1 MLPIPQRLRASQP
14 PHEGRGLRGPH
25 NPQGAP
31 KTSWMGLEPSLCQSP
46 AGLVILVE
54 GACSWSGV
62 RKVGPFLSP
71 DSTTSHLH
79 LTTIFFYFFYFF
91 AFPAHCWRVRGAQ
104 EHGECLTPSPC
115 PPHCCKA
122 VAVEASPWLWE
133 GCGGERWDQH
143 QYLGEEHNPTASSRA
158 ARREQLYW
166 DHLWV
171 LLLVSSLGPFK

>member
-1 MLPIPQRLRASQP
+1 MRAGGCVEHTTLKELRKPRGWDWSPPFASPQLDWSYWWREPAPGVVLGRLDLSSPLTLPHPTC
-14 PHEGRGLRGPH
+14 
-25 NPQGAP
+25 
-31 KTSWMGLEPSLCQSP
+31 TSKP
-46 AGLVILVE
+46 
-54 GACSWSGV
+54 
-62 RKVGPFLSP
+62 
-71 DSTTSHLH
+71 
-79 LTTIFFYFFYFF
+79 IFFYFFFF

-104 EHGECLTPSPC
+104 EHGECFTPSPC

-158 ARREQLYW
+158 VRREQLYW